1 MYKWKIHKG
10 VTGRDDKFILNLKFI
25 LCGFADLKSNW
36 DENNIYLVISV
47 YELVITTQ
55 FNFIWSNSQCSFVSK
70 EEEMMFAK
78 NKLI

>member
-1 MYKWKIHKG
+1 M
-10 VTGRDDKFILNLKFI
+10 KFI

-55 FNFIWSNSQCSFVSK
+55 FNFIWSNSQCSIVVCISGGGDDVCEK
-70 EEEMMFAK
+70 
-78 NKLI
+78 